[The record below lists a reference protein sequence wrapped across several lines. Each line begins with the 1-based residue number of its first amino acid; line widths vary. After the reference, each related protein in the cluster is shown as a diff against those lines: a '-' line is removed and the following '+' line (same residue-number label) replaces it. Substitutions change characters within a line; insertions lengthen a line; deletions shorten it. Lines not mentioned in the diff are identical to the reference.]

1 MNTRDN
7 IPDWMK
13 DGTEFDIYWSAWQ
26 DGQINYL
33 QFAKAIQ
40 EVEEVPAEVKEN
52 HMRSALMIR
61 EEMNKALHVYSYL
74 KEHTPNS
81 FEAIMAKY
89 DPKVR
94 YSIVAGVN
102 NGKLGDSRPNTLH

>member
-1 MNTRDN
+1 MNTKDN
-7 IPDWMK
+7 IPEWMQ

-26 DGQINYL
+26 EGQINYL

-40 EVEEVPAEVKEN
+40 EVEEVPDTVKEN

-74 KEHTPNS
+74 KQSAPTS
-81 FEAIMAKY
+81 FDAIMSKY
-89 DPKVR
+89 DPNVR

-102 NGKLGDSRPNTLH
+102 NEQLDDNRPSTLH